1 MNTSVISSTYAYS
14 GVQSNVAGSQSPT
27 KPHDSG
33 ETRSNDGA
41 HRLRGGGEEGVVGA
55 VFQALGRLG
64 LNIPAPSS
72 AKPAT
77 SQSSSTSQPGA
88 AGATSA
94 SGGGDVKQALHSFMH
109 DVLQAARA
117 TDASGKTSLSASATG
132 RRYGELAG
140 KLDSLAQQL
149 NSGGGSD
156 ALNSLKS
163 SFNNLVKS
171 LDNGST
177 SGKAATAG
185 KAPDLQDFLHE
196 VSRNLQ
202 GGSQNLVGSLVST
215 AA

>member
-1 MNTSVISSTYAYS
+1 MNTNVISSAYAYS
-14 GVQSNVAGSQSPT
+14 GVQSNVAGSLRPT

-33 ETRSNDGA
+33 ETRSNDGS

-64 LNIPAPSS
+64 LNVPAPSS

-77 SQSSSTSQPGA
+77 SQSSSASQPGA
-88 AGATSA
+88 AGATSV

-109 DVLQAARA
+109 DVLQAART
-117 TDASGKTSLSASATG
+117 TDASGKTGSSASAAG
-132 RRYGELAG
+132 KRYGELAG

-171 LDNGST
+171 LDNSSS
-177 SGKAATAG
+177 SGKTSTAG
-185 KAPDLQDFLHE
+185 KAPDLQAFLHE
-196 VSRNLQ
+196 LSRNLQ
-202 GGSQNLVGSLVST
+202 GGSQNPLGSFIST